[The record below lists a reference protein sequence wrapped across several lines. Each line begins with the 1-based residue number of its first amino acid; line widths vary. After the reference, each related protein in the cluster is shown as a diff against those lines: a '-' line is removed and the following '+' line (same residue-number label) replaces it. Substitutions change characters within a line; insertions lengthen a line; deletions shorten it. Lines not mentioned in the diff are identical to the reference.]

1 MNLTINSIN
10 GFFLIPEGLILTC
23 LLILCLFEIFSIKIS
38 KFFILLVCSIF
49 LLASSGFLVFD
60 WIELV
65 NTKGSALSFFNSF
78 QTDSLTISFRLIIVF
93 SSFLVLLFAFDYIGY
108 STQLVIEFNL
118 LILTATLGGMLL
130 SGANNLV
137 MVFIGLETL
146 SLPSYLLTAYTKLD
160 KRSNEAGLKYFSLGA
175 ISSSILLYSFSLI
188 YGFSNGAIEFE
199 NIHQNFLSSGQINQT
214 LFNIPIIFLLVGIG
228 FKLSAAPF
236 HQWAPDVYE
245 GSPTPVGAF
254 LSIGSKA
261 GVVCFAIRIFNILFA
276 QDFLDWKI
284 LFEFLAILS
293 LIIGNFGALSQQSF
307 KRLLAYSSIGQ
318 IGFILIGFVL
328 GTETGYISLI
338 FYLFIYLFTNF
349 GVFAC
354 VILYSLK
361 TGKESIQDYQSLASK
376 DPIFSF
382 CLSICLLSLAG
393 LPPLAGFF
401 SKLYIFLLGWQ
412 EGHYFLI
419 AVALLTS
426 LVSIFYY
433 LRIVKI
439 MILPEGQFVLSALTS
454 SSIQESEQFLSQQK
468 DFQSNSSINL
478 FSPSNFST
486 FGIGVLICTFATIFF
501 GLFGQTFLD
510 LAQQTVQSTS
520 YISFS

>member
-10 GFFLIPEGLILTC
+10 GFYLIPEGLILTC
-23 LLILCLFEIFSIKIS
+23 LLILCLFEILSIQIS
-38 KFFILLVCSIF
+38 KLSILLVCSIF
-49 LLASSGFLVFD
+49 LLTSIGVLIFD
-60 WIELV
+60 WVELV
-65 NTKGSALSFFNSF
+65 NTKESAFSFFNSF
-78 QTDSLTISFRLIIVF
+78 QTDSLTISFRLIIVL
-93 SSFLVLLFAFDYIGY
+93 SSFLVLLFAFDYIEY

-118 LILTATLGGMLL
+118 LILTATLGSMLL

-160 KRSNEAGLKYFSLGA
+160 NRSNEAGLKYFSLGA

-188 YGFSNGAIEFE
+188 YGFSNGSIEFQD
-199 NIHQNFLSSGQINQT
+199 IHKNFLASTSTEVNPLI
-214 LFNIPIIFLLVGIG
+214 FNIPIIFLLVGIG

-236 HQWAPDVYE
+236 HQWSPDVYE

-261 GVVCFAIRIFNILFA
+261 GVVCFAIRIFNILFGE
-276 QDFLDWKI
+276 DFLDWKT

-318 IGFILIGFVL
+318 IGFLLVGFVL

-338 FYLFIYLFTNF
+338 FYLFIYLFSNF

-361 TGKESIQDYQSLASK
+361 TGKESIQDYRSLAPK
-376 DPIFSF
+376 DPIFCF
-382 CLSICLLSLAG
+382 CLSVCLLSLAG

-401 SKLYIFLLGWQ
+401 SKLYVFLLGWQ
-412 EGHYFLI
+412 SGHYLLV

-439 MILPEGQFVLSALTS
+439 MILPEGQVSYPLFTGESRQSLS
-454 SSIQESEQFLSQQK
+454 FK
-468 DFQSNSSINL
+468 QSLQTNSSFNL
-478 FSPSNFST
+478 FSSSNFST
-486 FGIGVLICTFATIFF
+486 FGIGVLVCTFATLFF
-501 GLFGQTFLD
+501 GLFGQTFLN
-510 LAQQTVQSTS
+510 LAQQTVESTS
-520 YISFS
+520 YI